1 MKNVINNT
9 CAKVLGGLTS
19 LSLAL
24 ISPLNAFA
32 EASGDAA
39 DGANAAA
46 EAAETAE
53 ATPAPGGLAG
63 FMSSRAGMI
72 VTFVVYIGIFV
83 ALGYFLIFRPQKK
96 RKAEEEKLRSSLM
109 LGDEVVTI
117 GGICGKI
124 VNIKDDVITVETS
137 IDRTLMEF
145 KTWAI
150 RDIKKLE
157 SDDRKDDKK

>member
-1 MKNVINNT
+1 MKNVLSNT
-9 CAKVLGGLTS
+9 RAKIFGGLAS

-24 ISPLNAFA
+24 SCPLAAFA
-32 EASGDAA
+32 EAEADADAA
-39 DGANAAA
+39 ASAT
-46 EAAETAE
+46 EAAE
-53 ATPAPGGLAG
+53 ATPAPSGLAG

-96 RKAEEEKLRSSLM
+96 RKAEEEKLRNSLM
-109 LGDEVVTI
+109 LGDEIVTI

-124 VNIKDDVITVETS
+124 VNIKDDVITIETS

-157 SDDRKDDKK
+157 TDDKKEEKK